1 MSSILAV
8 GIATLDIVNTLA
20 TYPREDEE
28 VRALAQSRVRGGNA
42 TNTLVILSQ
51 LGHDCHWAGVL
62 PQEADAPIVMD
73 DLERH
78 QVDCSAVL
86 RPASGKLPTSYIC
99 LSAETGSRTIVHY
112 RDLPDYD
119 FVAFDQLDLGSH
131 DWIHFEGR
139 CVPEL
144 RKMLRKSRQSGI
156 PCSLEVEKPRE
167 GIEAL
172 FELPDILLFSRA
184 YVRHH
189 GFDLASDFLH
199 SRKWQQPVF
208 LAWGEAGAWCRTAEG
223 EVLQAS
229 PLPVDVVDSLGA
241 GDVFNAAVIHGML
254 RKLPMQDVL
263 NQAVRLASEKC
274 ARQGLEI

>member
-62 PQEADAPIVMD
+62 PRESDSQVVVD
-73 DLERH
+73 DLDKH
-78 QVDCSAVL
+78 HVDLAAVQ
-86 RPASGKLPTSYIC
+86 RPRSGKLPTSYIS

-112 RDLPDYD
+112 RDLAEYD
-119 FVAFDQLDLGSH
+119 FAAFDELDLSRY

-139 CVPEL
+139 NVPEL
-144 RKMLRKSRQSGI
+144 GKMLKKARQAGV

-172 FELPDILLFSRA
+172 FDLPNVLLFSRA
-184 YVRHH
+184 WVSHR
-189 GFDLASDFLH
+189 GFDLAEEFLE
-199 SRKWQQPVF
+199 SRSWGQPVF
-208 LAWGEAGAWCRTAEG
+208 VAWGAAGAWCRTAEG

-241 GDVFNAAVIHGML
+241 GDVFNAAVIHGVL

>member
-20 TYPREDEE
+20 SYPREDEE
-28 VRALAQSRVRGGNA
+28 VRAQAQSRVRGGNA

-62 PQEADAPIVMD
+62 PQGADARIVMD

-78 QVDCSAVL
+78 GVDCTAVL
-86 RPASGKLPTSYIC
+86 RLPTGTLPTSYIC
-99 LSAETGSRTIVHY
+99 LSADTGSRTIVHF

-119 FVAFDQLDLGSH
+119 FGAFDQLHPGAH

-139 CVPEL
+139 AVPEL
-144 RKMLRKSRQSGI
+144 GKMLRKTRQAGV

-172 FELPDILLFSRA
+172 FDLPDLLLFSRA
-184 YVRHH
+184 YVRQR
-189 GFDLASDFLH
+189 GFELAPDFLH
-199 SRKWQQPVF
+199 SRTWKQPLF

-223 EVLQAS
+223 EVLQAAA
-229 PLPVDVVDSLGA
+229 PPVDVVDSLGA

-254 RKLPMQDVL
+254 RKQPLQDVL
-263 NQAVRLASEKC
+263 NQAVRLASKKC
-274 ARQGLEI
+274 TRQGLGL